1 MLWLFVLPWVLL
13 ALGLGPLWASPLE
26 AEVHLYPGLLYL
38 VAALLTAGI
47 ASLYTRAPVGPRVR
61 GWWVLGLGLVAH
73 AAGSQ
78 AASLL
83 GAGQGATWLWVGGFS
98 SLAAAA
104 CIGVAFAVSL
114 GAEAQPLPRLQGSP
128 YCDSDGT
135 MNSTA
140 LWATAPSLEALARLR
155 PVHLL
160 LLHTEVATAQLL
172 QQVPSS
178 ALVFRLEAGIYL
190 LILQNSRP
198 LDAQNLLRRLK
209 EGADLDGYAAAA
221 FRGGLLRPR
230 LEELRAELTQQ
241 LLAYRLTES

>member
-13 ALGLGPLWASPLE
+13 ALGLVPLWAFTLE

-61 GWWVLGLGLVAH
+61 GWWVVGLGLAAH

-83 GAGQGATWLWVGGFS
+83 GAGQGAAWLWVGGLS

-104 CIGVAFAVSL
+104 CFGVAFAVSL
-114 GAEAQPLPRLQGSP
+114 RAEAQPLPRLEGNP
-128 YCDSDGT
+128 YCDPDGV
-135 MNSTA
+135 MNPTA

-160 LLHTEVATAQLL
+160 LLHTTTPAAQLAVQIRSTTL
-172 QQVPSS
+172 M
-178 ALVFRLEAGIYL
+178 FRLEAGMYL
-190 LILQNSRP
+190 LVLQNNHP
-198 LDAQNLLRRLK
+198 PDAQNLLRWLK
-209 EGADLDGYAAAA
+209 EGADLNGYAAAA
-221 FRGGLLRPR
+221 FKGGLLRPR

>member
-38 VAALLTAGI
+38 VAGLLTAGM

-61 GWWVLGLGLVAH
+61 GWWVVGLGLVAH

-78 AASLL
+78 AANLL

-114 GAEAQPLPRLQGSP
+114 GAEAQPLPRLEGSP
-128 YCDSDGT
+128 YCDPDGI

-140 LWATAPSLEALARLR
+140 LWATAPSLEALARRR

-160 LLHTEVATAQLL
+160 LLHTAAPVDQLL
-172 QQVPSS
+172 PQTTSTT
-178 ALVFRLEAGIYL
+178 LIFRLEAGTCL
-190 LILQNSRP
+190 LVLQNNRP
-198 LDAQNLLRRLK
+198 SDAQALLRRLK
-209 EGADLDGYAAAA
+209 ETTELPAYTAAT
-221 FRGGLLRPR
+221 FRGGRLKPR

-241 LLAYRLTES
+241 LLAYQPTER